1 MPVQNPL
8 SDADSDA
15 LLRLLTLVEGGVRAA
30 PAAILARQLRDA
42 LAACGLLAGD
52 APLDAVGGAL
62 AQLQV
67 RYRYSLGEYIERV
80 TDGADQLDNR

>member
-1 MPVQNPL
+1 MLVQNPL

-15 LLRLLTLVEGGVRAA
+15 LLRILSLVEGGVRAA
-30 PAAILARQLRDA
+30 PDVILARHLRDG

-62 AQLQV
+62 AQLQA
-67 RYRYSLGEYIERV
+67 RYRYSLGEYTERV
-80 TDGADQLDNR
+80 TDGMDQLDNR